1 MYLAFNHND
10 TVIAYSDEA
19 SDILAQA
26 IEYHA
31 QTGNSYHI
39 SNLDDLRPLCPK
51 CNAVLS
57 QAEDH
62 LSAPDY
68 FGACLDCDEDFYL
81 SEIRSFKHR
90 EIENA

>member
-1 MYLAFNHND
+1 MFIAFNHND
-10 TVIAYSDEA
+10 TVIAYSDDA

-26 IEYHA
+26 IEYHH
-31 QTGNSYHI
+31 QTGNAYHI
-39 SNLDDLRPLCPK
+39 QNLEHLNGLCPK
-51 CNAVLS
+51 CNAILS

-81 SEIRSFKHR
+81 MEVRRFKER
-90 EIENA
+90 DYA